1 MPFKKSTI
9 SAIIIL
15 VSLVTVIGLSGLNSL
30 FQNKQNRVNDNVQS
44 YTNSETTSSQFQ
56 PVPMEKIS
64 LTTNDNIKIAANLY
78 GVENP
83 VGWLILV
90 HMMPSTK
97 ESYADLAERL
107 QNLGYESLSIDL
119 RGHGESDEGPNGY
132 FNFSDSQH
140 QKSIFD
146 LGATV
151 DYLMKT
157 REARPDKIV
166 FIGASFGANLLLQY
180 ISEHAEF
187 KTAVLLSAGL
197 NYRGV
202 KTEPLVKNLK
212 IGQKVFFIS
221 SRDDDDNSQENSELY
236 QLLPDEVKKDSEI
249 KIYDSG
255 GHGTDMLENQPDLI
269 GLIVE
274 FIK

>member
-15 VSLVTVIGLSGLNSL
+15 VSLMTVIGLSGLSSL
-30 FQNKQNRVNDNVQS
+30 FQNKQSEVNSAELSNTEVAS
-44 YTNSETTSSQFQ
+44 NQFQ
-56 PVPMEKIS
+56 PIPMEKIS

-78 GVENP
+78 GVKNP
-83 VGWLILV
+83 VGWLVLV

-97 ESYADLAERL
+97 DIYADLAGRL
-107 QNLGYESLSIDL
+107 QNLGYESLAIDL
-119 RGHGESDEGPNGY
+119 RGHGESDGGPNG
-132 FNFSDSQH
+132 FLNFSDSQH

-146 LGATV
+146 LEAAA

-166 FIGASFGANLLLQY
+166 FVGASFGANLVLQY
-180 ISEHAEF
+180 ISGHSEF
-187 KTAVLLSAGL
+187 EIAVLLSAGL

-202 KTEPLVKNLK
+202 KTEPLVKNLQNR
-212 IGQKVFFIS
+212 QKVFFIS

-236 QLLPDEVKKDSEI
+236 QLLPENIKKDSEI

-274 FIK
+274 FIKK